1 MLHTVI
7 ITHDLAIID
16 DAPLNRSTDADVK
29 WFWTDFDSPDDMEID
44 LLRTHFLFHPLA
56 IEDCL
61 QLLQRPKLNHY
72 EGYDFFVL
80 QNLNSDTLKP
90 QDINLFVGANFI
102 VTFHL
107 ASFPEIELIRRR
119 MNQHTI
125 SLGPRHLIYSIMDRF
140 VDDYFPFIY
149 KIEDKLNQIESSKIS
164 SSFIDELYKSRDE
177 LLSLRRIV
185 VPMRELLYMIL
196 NTNLLKI
203 TPEEH
208 MHFKDIHDHLVK
220 INEMIDSNRE
230 ITADIRDSYVSMN
243 SYRMNNIMKTL
254 TVISSIFIPLTFIVG
269 IYGMNFHYMPELSW
283 HWGYFA
289 SLGVMAMIALGML
302 LGFWVKGW
310 FK

>member
-44 LLRTHFLFHPLA
+44 LLKTHFLFHPLA

-61 QLLQRPKLNHY
+61 QLLQRPKLDHY
-72 EGYDFFVL
+72 ECYDFFVL

-149 KIEDKLNQIESSKIS
+149 EIEDKLNQIESSKIS

-196 NTNLLKI
+196 NTNLPKI
-203 TPEEH
+203 TPEER

-254 TVISSIFIPLTFIVG
+254 TVISSIFIPNNFNVG
-269 IYGMNFHYMPELSW
+269 IYGMNLHCMPERC
-283 HWGYFA
+283 
-289 SLGVMAMIALGML
+289 
-302 LGFWVKGW
+302 
-310 FK
+310 